1 MKSFT
6 MSQLDYF
13 LLILMNHNRS
23 LNNEI
28 NGIHERELRAIY
40 KDKKWTLKDLLEKHK
55 TVTVPI
61 KNLQVLVTKSKINF
75 QL

>member
-1 MKSFT
+1 MNLNQRRLIMKSFT

-40 KDKKWTLKDLLEKHK
+40 KDKK
-55 TVTVPI
+55 
-61 KNLQVLVTKSKINF
+61 
-75 QL
+75 